1 MSGDA
6 LALAARELVGAPYRH
21 GGRDPASGLD
31 CLGVVA
37 ASFAAIGWPGRL
49 PARSTLRRR
58 DVPDAAQ
65 LASRAGL
72 ICTNGA
78 VAAGDILL
86 VRCSSIQLHLLI
98 AISTDRFVHAHAG
111 LRRVVLGPGDPTW
124 TLAAHWRLPPSI
136 QEA

>member
-49 PARSTLRRR
+49 PARSTLRRC
-58 DVPDAAQ
+58 DMPDAAQ

-72 ICTNGA
+72 ICTTGP

-86 VRCSSIQLHLLI
+86 VRCSPIQLHLLI